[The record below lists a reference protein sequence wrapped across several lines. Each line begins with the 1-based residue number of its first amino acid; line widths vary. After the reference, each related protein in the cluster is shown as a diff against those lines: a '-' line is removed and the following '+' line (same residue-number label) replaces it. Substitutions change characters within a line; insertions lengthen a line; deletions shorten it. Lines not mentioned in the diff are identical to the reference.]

1 MIRTVLWYAF
11 FWLYLLVSLSFFIP
25 LVLLRLFKLKE
36 QEETYIHFVTGS
48 WARNMIR
55 AAGGEISVRG
65 LHHIPEDQSYC
76 IIANHQG
83 GFDIPLL
90 VGYMPKS
97 VGFIAKRELRY
108 VPLLSTWMKAV
119 NCIFIDRSNR
129 RAAAASIDQAVE
141 QIKRGQPLVIF
152 PEGTRSR
159 GPEMNPFKS
168 GSLKVPIR
176 SRALIVPVTI
186 DGSYLMKE
194 ANGGLLR
201 PATVSITIHPPVEAA
216 AFKDEQT
223 QELAQLL
230 QETIGSALVGT
241 VSPAKNLSG
250 AVKPGQGAPRAAG

>member
-1 MIRTVLWYAF
+1 MIRTILWYAY

-25 LVLLRLFKLKE
+25 LAFLRLFKLKE
-36 QEETYIHFVTGS
+36 KEETYTHWVTSS

-55 AAGGEISVRG
+55 AAGGRITVRG
-65 LHHIPEDQSYC
+65 QHHIPEDQSYC

-90 VGYMPKS
+90 VGYMPRS
-97 VGFIAKRELRY
+97 VGFIAKQELRY

-129 RAAAASIDQAVE
+129 RAAAASVDQAVA

-159 GPEMNPFKS
+159 GPQMNPFKS

-176 SRALIVPVTI
+176 SKALIVPVTI

-201 PATVSITIHPPVEAA
+201 PASVTLTVHPPVEAA

-230 QETIGSALVGT
+230 QQTIGSALNT
-241 VSPAKNLSG
+241 PVSPTQNVSA
-250 AVKPGQGAPRAAG
+250 AVKSGQDAPRPAG